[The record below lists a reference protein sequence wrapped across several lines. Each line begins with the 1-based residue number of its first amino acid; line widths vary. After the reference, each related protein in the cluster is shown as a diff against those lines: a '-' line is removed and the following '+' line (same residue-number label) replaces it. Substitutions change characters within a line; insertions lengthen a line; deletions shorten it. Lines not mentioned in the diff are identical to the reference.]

1 MNDYFSNSYNALYRV
16 PRNQYNLQHGWTLI
30 FGRHELSWGGD
41 ILREQS
47 ILDQDFNSDGTFTFG
62 GRYSGNNL
70 VDFLYG
76 QPSALRKLRRSTTIC
91 YEIYTDCMWKTTSK
105 SRAV

>member
-1 MNDYFSNSYNALYRV
+1 MTISVTRITPSIESHAINTIYSTAGRY
-16 PRNQYNLQHGWTLI
+16 I

-76 QPSALRKLRRSTTIC
+76 KPSAFTQITHSL
-91 YEIYTDCMWKTTSK
+91 
-105 SRAV
+105 